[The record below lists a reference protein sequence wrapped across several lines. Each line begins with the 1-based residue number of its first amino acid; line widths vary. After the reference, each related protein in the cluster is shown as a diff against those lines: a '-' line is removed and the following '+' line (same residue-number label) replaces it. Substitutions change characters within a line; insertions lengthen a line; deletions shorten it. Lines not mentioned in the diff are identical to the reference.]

1 MFAVLSWWL
10 IIQVL
15 ALAALPLAWRLFG
28 ALPDRGY
35 AFGKPLGLLLVSY
48 ILWLGASLGFIR
60 NDAGGILL
68 ALVLVVALSLWLGRE
83 ALRRDQ
89 DGGLVVVA
97 WLRGQ
102 RRYVLACE
110 VLFVASFVAWAFFRA
125 YNPELNS
132 TEKPMELAFLN
143 GILRSERFPPLDPW
157 LSGYAISY
165 YYFGYVMLAILTR
178 LSGVPAGV
186 GFNVG
191 VALWFALVALGA
203 FGVAYNLVA
212 RRNARRAVAFGL
224 VGALLVV
231 GIGNLEGILEFA
243 HAKGIGSP
251 SFYRW
256 LDINNLDEDLPRSP
270 TWYPVDNWWWWRAS
284 RVIND
289 RDLTGRHV
297 EVIDEFPFFSFLL
310 GDMHPHVLAL
320 PFVLMAIGL
329 GLNVLAAAGGGLSQA
344 GQALAA
350 AEEVGSSDPAG
361 VVARSRALTEQADA
375 WQRALWR
382 AAVWLARAW
391 DDWARATGLGA
402 TGVFLYALLLG
413 ALGFLNTWD
422 FPIYLFL
429 LTLSYGLR
437 RKAEVGRLD
446 RFVIGGV
453 VGAAVVLAALGVVLY
468 LPFYIGFT
476 SQAGGLLPNLLFPTK
491 LRQFLVMFGPF
502 VVPVAALL
510 AILSSRDRKVGGRW
524 VRWLVGV
531 AAMPVAL
538 VILIVVVLYV
548 FPGQRAMIQSLLD
561 HPAVQ
566 ENIAGRSAL
575 ALVGLVLQVRLG
587 TPFVYLLLA
596 GGLAWVGMLVEGIAK
611 GEATEA
617 EPVNAPQAY
626 ALLMVGVALLLTF
639 SVEFVYLK
647 DSFGTRMNTVFKFY
661 YQAWVLLALVSA
673 YGLQRLL
680 ERREALARAA
690 AGVAVSLIALALVYP
705 VMAIPSKAGEFR
717 GPATLDGTAYL
728 RAYLPDDAAGI
739 AWLQANVRGAPVVL
753 EANGGSYTDAARV
766 SAQTG
771 LPTLLGWG
779 GHELQWRGNYDEPG
793 QREPVIQKI
802 YTTTDQAERDSL
814 LARYDVK
821 YIFVGRLERDR
832 FRLNDAALARWAESY
847 DVVFSQGETRIF
859 RRRDVDAFVPI
870 SRNSLDRQPL

>member
-1 MFAVLSWWL
+1 
-10 IIQVL
+10 
-15 ALAALPLAWRLFG
+15 
-28 ALPDRGY
+28 
-35 AFGKPLGLLLVSY
+35 
-48 ILWLGASLGFIR
+48 
-60 NDAGGILL
+60 
-68 ALVLVVALSLWLGRE
+68 
-83 ALRRDQ
+83 
-89 DGGLVVVA
+89 
-97 WLRGQ
+97 
-102 RRYVLACE
+102 
-110 VLFVASFVAWAFFRA
+110 
-125 YNPELNS
+125 
-132 TEKPMELAFLN
+132 
-143 GILRSERFPPLDPW
+143 
-157 LSGYAISY
+157 
-165 YYFGYVMLAILTR
+165 
-178 LSGVPAGV
+178 
-186 GFNVG
+186 
-191 VALWFALVALGA
+191 
-203 FGVAYNLVA
+203 
-212 RRNARRAVAFGL
+212 
-224 VGALLVV
+224 
-231 GIGNLEGILEFA
+231 
-243 HAKGIGSP
+243 
-251 SFYRW
+251 
-256 LDINNLDEDLPRSP
+256 
-270 TWYPVDNWWWWRAS
+270 
-284 RVIND
+284 
-289 RDLTGRHV
+289 
-297 EVIDEFPFFSFLL
+297 
-310 GDMHPHVLAL
+310 
-320 PFVLMAIGL
+320 
-329 GLNVLAAAGGGLSQA
+329 
-344 GQALAA
+344 
-350 AEEVGSSDPAG
+350 
-361 VVARSRALTEQADA
+361 
-375 WQRALWR
+375 
-382 AAVWLARAW
+382 
-391 DDWARATGLGA
+391 
-402 TGVFLYALLLG
+402 
-413 ALGFLNTWD
+413 
-422 FPIYLFL
+422 
-429 LTLSYGLR
+429 
-437 RKAEVGRLD
+437 
-446 RFVIGGV
+446 
-453 VGAAVVLAALGVVLY
+453 
-468 LPFYIGFT
+468 
-476 SQAGGLLPNLLFPTK
+476 
-491 LRQFLVMFGPF
+491 
-502 VVPVAALL
+502 
-510 AILSSRDRKVGGRW
+510 
-524 VRWLVGV
+524 
-531 AAMPVAL
+531 
-538 VILIVVVLYV
+538 VLYV

-661 YQAWVLLALVSA
+661 YQAWVLLALASA

-690 AGVAVSLIALALVYP
+690 AGVAASLIALALVYP